1 MIYRAFLEF
10 EKYHSWGSQTLS
22 RPCNRALGG
31 NAHFLP
37 YKNQALGGNAC
48 FLPDRN
54 QALRF
59 NARFLPYGNQ
69 AIGVLFGI
77 KRALP
82 PSTRF

>member
-1 MIYRAFLEF
+1 MLIFCLI
-10 EKYHSWGSQTLS
+10 K
-22 RPCNRALGG
+22 
-31 NAHFLP
+31 
-37 YKNQALGGNAC
+37 KQALGGNAC

-82 PSTRF
+82 PNTRF